1 MLADDLIEQLRLL
14 TTLILAW
21 REGKG
26 VEKDQIEQVGEIAMY
41 CFIFVLNTNITIK

>member
-26 VEKDQIEQVGEIAMY
+26 VEKDQIEQGVTDHVHALDG
-41 CFIFVLNTNITIK
+41 